1 MCQRV
6 QPSGGARKVCCRTRE
21 QPSSLRGW
29 VALSIPATA
38 LTRFPQKELSLPS
51 RTTHTS
57 WRPPHL
63 VRTPPTATP
72 VAALPEQLAII
83 TEPNGLAG
91 ACWTIREVA
100 FIGLR
105 ARPRLAAVLYGCSS
119 QPASVRER
127 RVPDWIWGSV
137 RTGTRRTP
145 HARTSPATPATRRG
159 GTGVVGMCLAESLR
173 GLGGVYPDTA
183 KVVSYARAV
192 GT

>member
-1 MCQRV
+1 
-6 QPSGGARKVCCRTRE
+6 
-21 QPSSLRGW
+21 LRGR

-63 VRTPPTATP
+63 VRTPLTATP
-72 VAALPEQLAII
+72 VAALPEQLTII
-83 TEPNGLAG
+83 TEPSGLAG
-91 ACWTIREVA
+91 AYRTTREVA

-137 RTGTRRTP
+137 RAGTRRTP
-145 HARTSPATPATRRG
+145 HALTSPVTPAARRG
-159 GTGVVGMCLAESLR
+159 EYRRRRDV
-173 GLGGVYPDTA
+173 LGGV
-183 KVVSYARAV
+183 VARARRRV
-192 GT
+192 PRHRQGGLPCKSCWYLKNASRKRGDQRAGTPVLNSIP